1 MIFVLLI
8 FSWFDYNQFS
18 FFLFTY
24 DQDHVEE
31 QRKRAEADRVQRE
44 RDEFLRRQD
53 EATAAEEFV
62 FGGRGS
68 RSRSPPQGGRG
79 RR

>member
-1 MIFVLLI
+1 VIFVLLSCHGSI
-8 FSWFDYNQFS
+8 IIDFS

-62 FGGRGS
+62 FGGRRS